1 MNTSPTP
8 AWICPVCGYIYY
20 GAEPPEECPIC
31 ATPRDQFE
39 PYIEAVPAQAQPA
52 STVTPQGKKIVICGA
67 GIAGV
72 AAAEAARKADPQ
84 AEITLIS
91 NEVDWPYYRMN
102 LTRYLAG
109 EVSAADLALHPQD
122 WYAGNGIT
130 LRRETVLSALDL
142 SQKEITLQDG
152 SRLSFDKLVL
162 AAGSHPFVPPFPG
175 AGLANVTTLRTR
187 QDADFILAACQAC
200 GAVVVIGGGLLGLE
214 TAGALAR
221 RGAAVT
227 VLENQAWLLP
237 RQLNQSAG
245 ALFLEQVRAMGINV
259 RTLAKTRALLGEG
272 AVQAVELEDGTI
284 LPAGL
289 LILSTGI
296 RSNLEM
302 ARQAGLGVNQGV
314 LVDERMQ
321 TSHPDVFAAGD
332 VAEYQGVVYGTWAP
346 SMGQGAVAGANA
358 LAARGQAAEFA
369 GAPRSNTLKV
379 LGIEMFSTGQ
389 IAPQQPGDRLVETKK
404 DGQYACFV
412 FRGERMLGSIL
423 LGDTFLATKVKKVVE
438 SSQDCAGM
446 LGDDSGPEE
455 IYAFLREAA

>member
-1 MNTSPTP
+1 MNASPTL
-8 AWICPVCGYIYY
+8 AWICPVCGYIHY
-20 GAEPPEECPIC
+20 GPEPPEECPVC
-31 ATPRDQFE
+31 GTPKDQFE
-39 PYIEAVPAQAQPA
+39 PYEEAVPAHATPVA
-52 STVTPQGKKIVICGA
+52 STLAPHGKKIVICGA
-67 GIAGV
+67 GAAGV
-72 AAAEAARKADPQ
+72 AASEAARKADPQ
-84 AEITLIS
+84 AEIVLIS
-91 NEVDWPYYRMN
+91 NEADWPYYHMN

-109 EVSAADLALHPQD
+109 EVSAAELALHPQG
-122 WYAGNGIT
+122 WYAEHGIT
-130 LRRETVLSALDL
+130 LRRETSLSALDL
-142 SQKEITLQDG
+142 PHKELTLQDG

-162 AAGSHPFVPPFPG
+162 ASGSNPFVPPFPG

-187 QDADFILAACQAC
+187 PDADFILAACQDC
-200 GAVVVIGGGLLGLE
+200 HTVVVIGGGLLGLE

-245 ALFLEQVRAMGINV
+245 MLFLEQVKAMGIHV
-259 RTLAKTRALLGEG
+259 RTLAKTRRLLGEG
-272 AVQAVELEDGTI
+272 AVQTVELEDGTS

-289 LILSTGI
+289 VILSAGI
-296 RSNLEM
+296 RSNLEL
-302 ARQAGLGVNQGV
+302 ARQAGLAVNQGL
-314 LVDERMQ
+314 LVDERMH

-346 SMGQGAVAGANA
+346 SMGQSAVAGANA
-358 LAARGQAAEFA
+358 VGQTAEFA

-389 IAPQQPGDRLVETKK
+389 ITPQQPGDRLIETKK
-404 DGQYACFV
+404 DGQYACFI

-423 LGDTFLATKVKKVVE
+423 LGDTFLATRVKKVVE
-438 SSQDCAGM
+438 SSQDCTGM

-455 IYAFLREAA
+455 IYAFLRETA